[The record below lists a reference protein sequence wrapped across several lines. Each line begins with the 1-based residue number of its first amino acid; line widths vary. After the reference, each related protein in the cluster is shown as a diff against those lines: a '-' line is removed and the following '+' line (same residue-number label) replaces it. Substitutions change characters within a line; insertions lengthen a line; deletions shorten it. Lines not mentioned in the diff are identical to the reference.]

1 MRKMLHKFY
10 VLLAVLAMHLPF
22 SGWVQASNFSTPA
35 NGLVSKQAVAC
46 EIMFPCKLEAPV
58 SGTDLSFSY
67 LFFSFFEN
75 DEDPDHEDSTVKS
88 LKSNPFP
95 KGNISPIF
103 SVLPLVRFQRCG
115 ALLLPVCNPK
125 GGSTPIFIRLR
136 VLRL

>member
-1 MRKMLHKFY
+1 MKSLLHKFY
-10 VLLAVLAMHLPF
+10 VLLAVFAMHLPF
-22 SGWVQASNFSTPA
+22 AGWVQASNFSTLN
-35 NGLVSKQAVAC
+35 NGPVIKQSVTS

-75 DEDPDHEDSTVKS
+75 DEDPDNEGLTNKS
-88 LKSNPFP
+88 LKSNPCST
-95 KGNISPIF
+95 GIISPIF

-115 ALLLPVCNPK
+115 TLILPPSYRRS
-125 GGSTPIFIRLR
+125 GSIPVFLRIR